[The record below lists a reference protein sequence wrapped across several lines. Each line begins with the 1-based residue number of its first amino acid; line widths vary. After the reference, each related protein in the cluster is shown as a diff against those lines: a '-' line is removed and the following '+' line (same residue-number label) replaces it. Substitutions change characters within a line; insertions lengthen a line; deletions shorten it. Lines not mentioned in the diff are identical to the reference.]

1 MHKLIRDSVSKLA
14 REQAHQSSSS
24 SETKIANSSEK
35 ERAHQ
40 RVSSSKSKLIKDQA
54 YQRAYSL
61 SLTFGASQ
69 YFVLLNFMGT
79 VLDLLRLGLRGNW
92 TGLDKNLYLK
102 VSFFVE
108 FFRAYHSTKR
118 SINSYVS

>member
-35 ERAHQ
+35 ERAHL

-61 SLTFGASQ
+61 SLT
-69 YFVLLNFMGT
+69 FVLLNFMGT